1 MGYFTILHI
10 IVLLILFVLFVLLFV
25 IALKETRK
33 KIFWS
38 MIFAN
43 FLVISTLSVFS
54 MFVLDKYTKKARI
67 EGLTQKRILQT
78 ESITFSGKIRNIGSF
93 GIGTC
98 KLEVKLVN
106 NAVNSGNLK
115 GSSVFKPTTGLNF
128 IQSNDGESSTVIYN
142 FVIAE
147 DLKAGELRN
156 FSVSMPFPSYF
167 SKTTTHN
174 KLSCR

>member
-10 IVLLILFVLFVLLFV
+10 LVLIILFVLLILLCVV
-25 IALKETRK
+25 ALKETRK
-33 KIFWS
+33 KVFWS

-43 FLVISTLSVFS
+43 FLVITMLAIFS

-67 EGLTQKRILQT
+67 EGLTQKRILRT
-78 ESITFSGKIRNIGSF
+78 ESITFSGKIRNIGKF

-106 NAVNSGNLK
+106 NAVNAGNLK
-115 GSSVFKPTTGLNF
+115 GSSVFKPTSGFEF
-128 IQSNDGESSTVIYN
+128 IKSKDDKPSTVVYD

-147 DLKAGELRN
+147 NLKPKELRN
-156 FSVSMPFPSYF
+156 FSVLMPFPSYF

-174 KLSCR
+174 KLYCR

>member
-10 IVLLILFVLFVLLFV
+10 IVLVILFVLFVLLFI

-43 FLVISTLSVFS
+43 FLVISMLSVFS

-67 EGLTQKRILQT
+67 EAWTQKRILRT
-78 ESITFSGKIRNIGSF
+78 ESITFSGKVRNIGRF
-93 GIGTC
+93 GIGQC
-98 KLEVKLVN
+98 SLEVKLVN
-106 NAVNSGNLK
+106 DAVNAGNLK
-115 GSSVFKPTTGLNF
+115 GSSVFKPTSGFEF
-128 IQSNDGESSTVIYN
+128 ISSDDGKPSTVVYD
-142 FVIAE
+142 FVIAT

-167 SKTTTHN
+167 SRTTTHN